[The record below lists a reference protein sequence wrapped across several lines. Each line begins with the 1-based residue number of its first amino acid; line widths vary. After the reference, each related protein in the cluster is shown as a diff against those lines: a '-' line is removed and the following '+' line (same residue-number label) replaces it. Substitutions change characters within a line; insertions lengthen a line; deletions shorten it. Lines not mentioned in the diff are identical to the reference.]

1 MVRISQ
7 FPLNITLTVA
17 APTVRHVFFDIGD
30 SKEAA
35 RLYDRFAEQVL
46 SAEREAEQI
55 EMTMRSNEMPL
66 GMDTLGQLGSPAKNE
81 SQVLAMAS
89 VFKALLAGLP
99 GGILGS
105 SNLYRALVDICY
117 GRFSEK
123 QLKSTDTCLVGLSAI
138 EAAKIKLITLAILA
152 LTDHMQLEL
161 VCAVFGLCAVL
172 LHETERKV
180 ETRRQRHPQGIQAS
194 FLSGLL
200 NLERLGR
207 VMGPLLTESGHE
219 GHRDSFR
226 NVERE
231 IESGQVAVM
240 LIENWRDVSRQLRV
254 WEQGGY
260 PVQRNGRSMTVSGEK
275 EESID

>member
-1 MVRISQ
+1 M
-7 FPLNITLTVA
+7 A
-17 APTVRHVFFDIGD
+17 APTVRHLFFDIGD

-46 SAEREAEQI
+46 TAEKETEQI

-66 GMDTLGQLGSPAKNE
+66 GMETLGQLGTAVKDE
-81 SQVLAMAS
+81 GQVLAVAS

-105 SNLYRALVDICY
+105 SNLYRALVNICY
-117 GRFSEK
+117 GHFSEEP
-123 QLKSTDTCLVGLSAI
+123 LNSTDICLVGLSAI

-152 LTDHMQLEL
+152 LTDDMQLEL

-172 LHETERKV
+172 LHETARKI
-180 ETRRQRHPQGIQAS
+180 ETRRQRQRHPHGIPAS

-207 VMGPLLTESGHE
+207 VIGPLLTESGHE
-219 GHRDSFR
+219 SDRNSFR

-231 IESGQVAVM
+231 IESGRVAVM

-260 PVQRNGRSMTVSGEK
+260 PVQSKTVSAEK
-275 EESID
+275 SEGATD